1 RPVAQPRQHLPGG
14 LLRPWP
20 LDPCQALECRV
31 PPSGGAAL
39 RFTQDHGGP
48 RAMNAALISELVGLR
63 YKLLWAKTRSRNGRI
78 ALFLSGYLLLVLLL
92 GLLGAGG
99 IGAAI
104 AAVKA
109 GKTEFI
115 AQAVLGGIFF
125 QAVI

>member
-1 RPVAQPRQHLPGG
+1 MAQVERGASHSDAHPGQRFPSD
-14 LLRPWP
+14 LLCIRP
-20 LDPCQALECRV
+20 LDPRQAMECRV

-39 RFTQDHGGP
+39 RFARNPGGP
-48 RAMNAALISELVGLR
+48 RVMNAALISELVGLR
-63 YKLLWAKTRSRNGRI
+63 YKLLWANTRSRNGRI

-109 GKTEFI
+109 GKT
-115 AQAVLGGIFF
+115 
-125 QAVI
+125 